1 MSRTIH
7 LALILAIALLGLLP
21 AKPSSA
27 DPDFSK
33 IGDIL
38 SGKRRLFPVD
48 DLIVTQMSPTGLQV
62 QTIVQTKNGG
72 LGSQQ
77 SYSNLPNPGSYATG
91 IGRMFKLPRDVLVTV
106 VQDSVVIQDQNPNGT
121 VTRTFPLN
129 VSGTP
134 NLNQFPRADFTG
146 DGYADF
152 AYLVGNNIYIL
163 TAKNVEKID
172 DGLFYSEAGAA
183 PFDLTNKW
191 AVLAA
196 GDFDGDGVPEVA
208 LAAAQNNNVTVTIY
222 TVTVTHDSQGRLV
235 SISLAPSGS
244 TAFTIPSSTNLEMA
258 MVAGVYSGA
267 VNPQTA
273 LPLSDLVLMY
283 KYSLGDTDHVDLRS
297 LQVEVASTNPTV
309 YSIAVADTESWG
321 ATSNGI
327 WKIAM
332 VSDNLDF
339 FGDSEQI
346 VATTTETPGEY
357 AHVAVFTLDG
367 NLNIYK
373 PREQIF
379 SLLEHDQEGNPVY
392 SAGIYSVAVGNFDQE
407 IEQNQPI
414 QLEIA
419 LLWYKGT
426 YNPPP
431 VHQPVYQAQLWLFH
445 VDPSKDYA
453 LSPVPGGNV
462 QFTGPQGG
470 FSHLMAGDTQG
481 RSALLGNPTKLTSTF
496 TQPLTILSMPPQ
508 HVDWITPADGTQP
521 EVLNLSGHKGFSSTY
536 QMEQSQSNQSSS
548 ESTTSFSHSITES
561 ISGSYSW
568 GVPDVSTI
576 SITVKAGSTQQ
587 WQDSVA
593 KKYNKYSKYAFDLS
607 VQTTIDDDIWIKDE
621 TQNIYVYPVIGQ
633 YVCPPKPGSPTPLCS
648 PSELVQLNVMFSGPS
663 DVSYA
668 HLDGAK
674 VEWYQPVHEPFNV
687 FSYPW
692 SLQQLQKFE
701 PNIDLLTSNSPQL
714 FATDGSQQTQKT
726 NWSAGQGSTVTVG
739 SAHNYSWFLDLS
751 ISRNAKVG
759 AGGSFNFSYNGSKSI
774 SNLNTSTISV
784 GASTGVGIIKPGT
797 FLDPQNYQYMVGS
810 YIFGTKP
817 DPDTQQLDLGT
828 DVQTNGILRAEYTAD
843 PTNPNSGSWWQTNPY
858 SLPDVALNHPAR
870 WTIVQGNKLAPN
882 CLLVQPGLPG
892 TWCANFNAP
901 DWDPDG
907 LWTSQ
912 FLWMKGLLIS
922 PGEANG
928 EGPQIAKARAGEKV
942 RLQARVYNYSTTD
955 VPPGSSVQVRFYGQP
970 FDETTKI
977 PAGDAFLIDQVSLA
991 PIPGFNS
998 QTNSAEEQQPNWV
1011 LASTDKLDTTAHA
1024 DQYLA
1029 FWVLVWMQ
1037 DAQGNLIG
1045 EMPGHG
1051 LYQLPGTFTSITDAA
1066 GLVEAYSNNVGFY
1079 PSLFYVAPP
1088 NAPGASHAGNGSGDV
1103 RLDRI
1108 QLSRRIALLGDK
1120 VTVRANVHAENDH
1133 DHLTALFYDGNPEKE
1148 GKAFEYETVS
1158 HIRGGSFYHLK
1169 TIYDA
1174 DDCGIHDIYLDLWP
1188 EGIRTHTKLYVTL
1201 DPRPIISDMLG
1212 YLPQPLSASSIDPP
1226 LSLRPVT
1233 SMRLL
1238 HRLVPTEAFPFEE
1251 HSGDAVTHLQA
1262 AKKFFGERDNAS
1274 ALASL
1279 QKFEAHL
1286 RSQSVKSLSAQQIEI
1301 LLGQTQRI
1309 LDCVKPWPL

>member
-1 MSRTIH
+1 MSRTIPH
-7 LALILAIALLGLLP
+7 LALILAIALLGFLP
-21 AKPSSA
+21 GPSPA

-48 DLIVTQMSPTGLQV
+48 DLIVTQLDPNGKQV
-62 QTIVQTKNGG
+62 QTIVQTKDGG
-72 LGSQQ
+72 LGSQE
-77 SYSNLPNPGSYATG
+77 SYSNLPNPGNYATG
-91 IGRMFKLPRDVLVTV
+91 IGRMFNSLRDVVVTV
-106 VQDSVVIQDQNPNGT
+106 VKDSVVVRDQNPNGA

-134 NLNQFPRADFTG
+134 NLNQFPKADFTG
-146 DGYADF
+146 DGFADF

-163 TAKNVEKID
+163 TAKNVESID

-196 GDFDGDGVPEVA
+196 GDFDGDGTPEVA
-208 LAAAQNNNVTVTIY
+208 LAAAQDNDVTVTIY
-222 TVTVTHDSQGRLV
+222 TVTVARDSQGRLTK
-235 SISLAPSGS
+235 ISLAPSGS
-244 TAFTIPSSTNLEMA
+244 TTFTIPASTNLEMA
-258 MVAGVYSGA
+258 MVAGVWGDT
-267 VNPQTA
+267 VNPDTT

-283 KYSLGDTDHVDLRS
+283 KYSLGGEDHVDLRS
-297 LQVEVASTNPTV
+297 LQVEVASTHPTV
-309 YSIAVADTESWG
+309 YSIAVADTEGWG
-321 ATSNGI
+321 ATSNGVWWI
-327 WKIAM
+327 SMA
-332 VSDNLDF
+332 SDHLDF

-346 VATTTETPGEY
+346 VATYTETPGNY
-357 AHVAVFTLDG
+357 AHLAVFTLDS
-367 NLNIYK
+367 NLNIYR

-379 SLLEHDQEGNPVY
+379 DLRSFD
-392 SAGIYSVAVGNFDQE
+392 AGIYSVAVGNFDQE
-407 IEQNQPI
+407 IKPNQPIQPI

-419 LLWYKGT
+419 LLY
-426 YNPPP
+426 YASPFN
-431 VHQPVYQAQLWLFH
+431 QAQIWLFH
-445 VDPSKDYA
+445 VDPSNNYA
-453 LSPVPGGNV
+453 LSPIPGGNV
-462 QFTGPQGG
+462 QFSGPPGG
-470 FSHLMAGDTQG
+470 FSYLMAGDTQG
-481 RSALLGNPTKLTSTF
+481 RSALLGNPTKVTSTF
-496 TQPLTILSMPPQ
+496 TEPLTILAMPPQ
-508 HVDWITPADGTQP
+508 HVDWITPAGGTQP

-536 QMEQSQSNQSSS
+536 QMEESQSNQSSS
-548 ESTTSFSHSITES
+548 ESTTSVTHSLTENVE
-561 ISGSYSW
+561 GSYAW
-568 GVPDVSTI
+568 GIPNVATVSV
-576 SITVKAGSTQQ
+576 TVKAGSTQQ
-587 WQDSVA
+587 WTDSIA

-607 VQTTIDDDIWIKDE
+607 VRTTIDDDIWIKDE

-668 HLDGAK
+668 RLDGAK

-692 SLQQLQKFE
+692 NLQQLQKLE
-701 PNIDLLTSNSPQL
+701 PTKIDLLTSSSPTL

-726 NWSAGQGSTVTVG
+726 TWSAGQGSTVTVG
-739 SAHNYSWFLDLS
+739 SAKNYSWYFGFS
-751 ISRNAKVG
+751 IARKATGLGPS
-759 AGGSFNFSYNGSKSI
+759 GSASVTYNGSKSI
-774 SNLNTSTISV
+774 STLNSSTTSV
-784 GASTGVGIIKPGT
+784 GASTGVGVIKPGT

-817 DPDTQQLDLGT
+817 DPNTQQLDLGT

-870 WTIVQGNKLAPN
+870 WTIVQGDTLAPN
-882 CLLVQPGLPG
+882 CLLINPGLPG
-892 TWCANFNAP
+892 TWCAKFNTP
-901 DWDPDG
+901 DWDPDDI
-907 LWTSQ
+907 WTSQ
-912 FLWMKGLLIS
+912 FLWMKGLAIT
-922 PGEANG
+922 PKEANG
-928 EGPQIAKARAGEKV
+928 TGPQLALARAGEKV
-942 RLQARVYNYSTTD
+942 LLQARVYNYSTTD

-970 FDETTKI
+970 FDETTKTPI
-977 PAGDAFLIDQVSLA
+977 GDAFLIDQVSLA

-998 QTNSAEEQQPNWV
+998 QSDPVPVEDQQPNWV
-1011 LASTDKLDTTAHA
+1011 MASTDKLDTAAHA
-1024 DQYLA
+1024 DQFLA

-1051 LYQLPGTFTSITDAA
+1051 LYQLPGTLASITDAA
-1066 GLVEAYSNNVGFY
+1066 GLIEAYSNNVGLY
-1079 PSLFYVAPP
+1079 PSLFYIAPP
-1088 NAPGASHAGNGSGDV
+1088 NAPSAIHASNGSVDV

-1108 QLSRRIALLGDK
+1108 QLSKRITLLGDK
-1120 VTVRANVHAENDH
+1120 VTVQANVHAQSDR

-1148 GKAFEYETVS
+1148 GKAFEYETIS

-1174 DDCGIHDIYLDLWP
+1174 DDCGIHDIYLDLRP
-1188 EGIRTHTKLYVTL
+1188 EGIRTHTKLYVTV

-1212 YLPQPLSASSIDPP
+1212 YWPQPPSASSINLPSP
-1226 LSLRPVT
+1226 LRPVT

-1238 HRLVPTEAFPFEE
+1238 HRLVPTEAFPFDER
-1251 HSGDAVTHLQA
+1251 SGDAVTHLQA
-1262 AKKFFGERDNAS
+1262 ARKFFGERDNAS

-1279 QKFEAHL
+1279 QKFKTHL
-1286 RSQSVKSLSAQQIEI
+1286 RSQSGKSLSTQQIEI

-1309 LDCVKPWPL
+1309 FDCVKPSTH